1 MELPR
6 SRSTQSDST
15 PRTYF
20 FRKFSDLESVLLGLD
35 LAEYLPLFQSH
46 KVASLDTFLCL
57 AESDLEAMGVSE
69 VGARKKIA
77 DGIFSIHK
85 KDWEVFNSPFPISIY
100 SSAICPNC

>member
-1 MELPR
+1 MIELR
-6 SRSTQSDST
+6 LEEFGLKSSTF
-15 PRTYF
+15 TYF
-20 FRKFSDLESVLLGLD
+20 CRKFSDLESVLLGLD